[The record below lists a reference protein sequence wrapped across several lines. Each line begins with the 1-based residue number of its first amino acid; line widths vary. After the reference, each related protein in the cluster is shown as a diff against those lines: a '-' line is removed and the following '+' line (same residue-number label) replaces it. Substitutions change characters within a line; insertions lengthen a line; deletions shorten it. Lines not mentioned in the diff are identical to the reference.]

1 MGLSDCSAIDC
12 PAETLNNNK
21 PTFDIMYLA
30 KSVIFDVME
39 KMQLFVFGLALKNY
53 LKWRGGQSVFLKIIN
68 L

>member
-53 LKWRGGQSVFLKIIN
+53 LKWRGDQSVSLKIIN